1 MPSTSANVQVGQP
14 CAFWYFNCM
23 LPAQTTVLVQNS
35 MVSPLGGIS
44 LAGVVRRGEG
54 VPIPNR
60 ILGRYSLVYVFDG
73 SGFYTDDKV
82 KNIPV
87 HPGDIIQISPETRH
101 GYGPRLGLNWH
112 EVYIIFEGPI
122 FDTWFERN
130 CFQLPRPVTRLTP
143 IDYWRDRFLTAI
155 GTGEGSAGIDGI
167 SEVIRLQSLMLDIHQ
182 ALTLGNEDEDD
193 WLNRA
198 KAALTDCSSAQDA
211 ASSMRMSYEA
221 FRKRFRRAYGVPPAR
236 FHANLQMEQAC
247 DMLTQT
253 QEPIREIARRLDFC
267 DEFHFSKRFSQ
278 IIGCSPSTY
287 RSRTYQY

>member
-1 MPSTSANVQVGQP
+1 MVPT
-14 CAFWYFNCM
+14 
-23 LPAQTTVLVQNS
+23 QTTVFIQNS

-44 LAGVVRRGEG
+44 LAGIVRGGEG
-54 VPIPNR
+54 VPVPNR

-73 SGFYTDDKV
+73 SGTYTDDTV
-82 KNIPV
+82 TDLPV
-87 HPGDIIQISPETRH
+87 GPGDLIQVSPATRH
-101 GYGPRLGLNWH
+101 GYGPKVGLDWH

-122 FDTWFERN
+122 FDTWFARN
-130 CFQLPRPVTRLTP
+130 CFELDNPVTRLTP

-155 GTGEGSAGIDGI
+155 GPGAGKSGMDGI
-167 SEVIRLQSLMLDIHQ
+167 AEVLRLQSLMLDIHQ
-182 ALTLGNEDEDD
+182 ALRRGQDEEDD

-198 KAALTDCSSAQDA
+198 KDALTQFSTGQAA
-211 ASSMRMSYEA
+211 ASAMEMSYES

-247 DMLTQT
+247 DMLTNS
-253 QEPIREIARRLDFC
+253 QESIREIARHLDFC

-287 RSRTYQY
+287 RSRTYKH